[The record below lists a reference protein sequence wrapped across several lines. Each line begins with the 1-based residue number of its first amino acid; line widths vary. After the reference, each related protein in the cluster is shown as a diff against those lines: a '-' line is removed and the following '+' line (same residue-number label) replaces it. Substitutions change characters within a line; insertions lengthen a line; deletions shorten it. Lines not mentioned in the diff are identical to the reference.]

1 MTPRALSIRPWATAV
16 IVFLLLGLSACG
28 FQLRGQFNFPF
39 DSLSRTGLNN
49 TDMARTLDMQLQI
62 YKLKVNAVTNP
73 PVFLELM
80 GERRDR
86 EIVTFNAAGRARE
99 VRLIYTVRFQVK
111 DRNGDYLIAPSDIS
125 QRRELNYNDDQI
137 LGKEAEENLLVQEMQ
152 KDIARQILTRL
163 GAIDLKAKVEPPP
176 PPSNKKTRPINSTP

>member
-80 GERRDR
+80 GERGHLTIAQQLV
-86 EIVTFNAAGRARE
+86 IVQRMRTAYGFLAPRRRAG
-99 VRLIYTVRFQVK
+99 VRPKCDLAGITAPGTYTLVLTVSK
-111 DRNGDYLIAPSDIS
+111 TASITNTTGGATNTAGSVASSAPFSY
-125 QRRELNYNDDQI
+125 R
-137 LGKEAEENLLVQEMQ
+137 LVT
-152 KDIARQILTRL
+152 APVTGPILT
-163 GAIDLKAKVEPPP
+163 VSP
-176 PPSNKKTRPINSTP
+176 